1 MTSTYEL
8 VIFANCGMSKPD
20 RIDLGKDK
28 GKAISAYKSTHLGGD
43 GNVVSVHLKR
53 DGQDFM
59 SKYLME

>member
-43 GNVVSVHLKR
+43 GNVVSVYLER
-53 DGQDFM
+53 DGKEMM
-59 SKYLME
+59 SKHIMK